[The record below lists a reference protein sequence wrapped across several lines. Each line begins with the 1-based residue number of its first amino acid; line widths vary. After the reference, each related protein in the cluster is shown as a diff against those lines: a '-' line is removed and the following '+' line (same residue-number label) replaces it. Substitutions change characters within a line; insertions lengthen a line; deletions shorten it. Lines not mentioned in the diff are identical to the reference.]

1 MLHSERQSVSDMRAA
16 LKRARGPDTDAAD
29 AEREVHLLRD
39 ALESVT
45 AERDQLTHEVAMV
58 RETVRHNRL
67 ASAEAARTSRASDVA
82 PDSFA
87 GQFHAHAE
95 RIREL
100 QTELEVRRPPRAC
113 MHACRRSHGIPLQ
126 MARATRL
133 AFDVLRAAAGHRGRF
148 AGVVFSGARH
158 ECNAPHVVC
167 VHLR

>member
-16 LKRARGPDTDAAD
+16 LKRARGPEADAAD

-113 MHACRRSHGIPLQ
+113 MHADAPTAYPFRWHAPLVWPSMCSEQ
-126 MARATRL
+126 LLDTAVVSP
-133 AFDVLRAAAGHRGRF
+133 VLFFRGT
-148 AGVVFSGARH
+148 A
-158 ECNAPHVVC
+158 
-167 VHLR
+167 